1 MDPDLIEFF
10 MGHQI
15 GGVKRAYLNLPT
27 DELRELYANYEKL
40 LSIEKTSR
48 EEYSQ
53 ISEEGK
59 LTQEYKKKIDRLERA
74 LLNREDRLSR
84 VELEI
89 LALKEKIE
97 GMLQT

>member
-59 LTQEYKKKIDRLERA
+59 LTQEYKEKIDLLERA

-84 VELEI
+84 LEQEI
-89 LALKEKIE
+89 TQLKKALEKLIS
-97 GMLQT
+97 

>member
-59 LTQEYKKKIDRLERA
+59 LTQEYKEKIDRLERA

-84 VELEI
+84 LEQEI
-89 LALKEKIE
+89 TQLKKALEKLIS
-97 GMLQT
+97 